1 MNILKDRVKAKNG
14 ILRIQLPEEFKD
26 KIVEIVV
33 KTESEVS
40 KRLLMDKIQID
51 TTKWKFNREEIYG
64 E

>member
-40 KRLLMDKIQID
+40 KRLLIDKIKID
-51 TTKWKFNREEIYG
+51 TTKWKFNRENQ
-64 E
+64 